1 MYGAEEP
8 SMTTDRRRPWAL
20 LAVALATFMTYL
32 DNNIVN
38 VAIPAIQRDLHLTTA
53 NLEWVVSGY
62 ILVFAGL
69 LLAGGRLADAFGR
82 RRLFTIG
89 LVVFTGASLAAGL
102 ADSFGVLVAAR
113 AVQGLGAALVTPT
126 TLAIISAAYPEPRER
141 ARAVGIWA
149 GVGGLALAVGPLIGG
164 VLAQH
169 ASWGWIFTINVP
181 VGIATLLL
189 GLWAI
194 RETREPVRRPLDV
207 PGLVLATTALTALTW
222 ALIEGAPRGWTS
234 PTVLGGFAVA
244 ALAGLAF
251 VVVEQRSAHPMVSV
265 SLFRERAFSG
275 GVVAMMLW
283 AFGLF
288 GIYFFTSLYLQ
299 DVLGFS
305 PTEAG
310 LAFLPMALCMVVG
323 AVLSPL
329 VARAVGT
336 GRLVGLAMTLMGVG
350 IASVALLGES
360 ASYAALMPSFLVIGI
375 GGGLTTPLTD
385 AVLGAMPTERAG
397 VASGLFNASREVAG
411 LLGITVIGAVLSAR
425 QSAALRGGAVP
436 LDAFLSGYR
445 LGLLLAGAL
454 VAIGGLAAWLA
465 LRGTRPVLVPETEQP
480 VTPLAVPVA
489 A

>member
-1 MYGAEEP
+1 
-8 SMTTDRRRPWAL
+8 MTTSDSTTRRPWAL

-38 VAIPAIQRDLHLTTA
+38 VALPAIQRDLHLTTSG
-53 NLEWVVSGY
+53 LEWIVSGY

-82 RRLFTIG
+82 RRLFLIG
-89 LVVFTGASLAAGL
+89 LAVFTGASLAAGL
-102 ADSFGVLVAAR
+102 AASAESLIVAR

-126 TLAIISAAYPEPRER
+126 TLAIISAAYPRPRER
-141 ARAVGIWA
+141 AAAVGIWA
-149 GVGGLALAVGPLIGG
+149 GVGALALAVGPLLGG

-169 ASWGWIFTINVP
+169 ASWGWIFEINVP

-189 GLWAI
+189 GAWAI
-194 RETREPVRRPLDV
+194 TESREPVRRRLDV
-207 PGLVLATTALTALTW
+207 PGLLLSIVALTALTW

-234 PTVLGGFAVA
+234 ALVLGAFAVA
-244 ALAGLAF
+244 AVAGLGF
-251 VVVEQRSAHPMVSV
+251 VVVEQRSTDPMVAV
-265 SLFRERAFSG
+265 ALFRDRVFSG

-310 LAFLPMALCMVVG
+310 LAFLPMALCMVTG
-323 AVLSPL
+323 AVLSERIGRAL
-329 VARAVGT
+329 GVARVVGS
-336 GRLVGLAMTLMGVG
+336 AMLLMGVG
-350 IASVALLGES
+350 IATVSLLGAD
-360 ASYAALMPSFLVIGI
+360 ASYLALMPSFVVIGI
-375 GGGLTTPLTD
+375 GGGLTTPLT
-385 AVLGAMPTERAG
+385 ATILGAMPGDRAG

-411 LLGITVIGAVLSAR
+411 LLGITVIGAILSAR
-425 QSAALRGGAVP
+425 QSAAVHGGALP

-445 LGLLLAGAL
+445 LGLLVAAAL
-454 VAIGGLAAWLA
+454 VAVGGLAAWLA
-465 LRGTRPVLVPETEQP
+465 LRGTASAEELPSARTPGEELVL
-480 VTPLAVPVA
+480 AG
-489 A
+489 